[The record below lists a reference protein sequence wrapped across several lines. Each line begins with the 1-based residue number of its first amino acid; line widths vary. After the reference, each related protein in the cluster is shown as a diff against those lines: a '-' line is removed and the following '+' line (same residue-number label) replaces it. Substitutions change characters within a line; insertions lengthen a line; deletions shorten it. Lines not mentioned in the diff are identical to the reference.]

1 MEKIKILAKQN
12 SNKLKYLLVI
22 GAIIGGINTLCRA
35 DYNLILYLYMYY
47 IWHYMNNQ
55 KESQIQEKVSSFFFA
70 FYSLI
75 IDIIWCIF
83 WGRKWNSLKKD
94 SESTIHSIVIFLSW
108 IGIILKIIISIMIGV
123 LDWENIKSSL
133 PEKLQEKVNNGNFQP
148 FNEEN
153 NNV

>member
-35 DYNLILYLYMYY
+35 DYNLILFLYMYY

-75 IDIIWCIF
+75 IDFIWCIF
-83 WGRKWNSLKKD
+83 WGRKWNSLKND

-108 IGIILKIIISIMIGV
+108 IGIIIKIMSLFIIFFV
-123 LDWENIKSSL
+123 EWEFIKSSL
-133 PEKLQEKVNNGNFQP
+133 PKKLQDMFNNENRFES
-148 FNEEN
+148 FHDEE
-153 NNV
+153 

>member
-12 SNKLKYLLVI
+12 SHRLNFLLI
-22 GAIIGGINTLCRA
+22 TGAIIGGINTLCRA

-47 IWHYMNNQ
+47 IWHFMDNQ

-108 IGIILKIIISIMIGV
+108 IGIIIKIISLFIILIV
-123 LDWENIKSSL
+123 EWDYIKTSL
-133 PEKLQEKVNNGNFQP
+133 PKKLQEKFNNDNKFEAFQD
-148 FNEEN
+148 EE
-153 NNV
+153 

>member
-108 IGIILKIIISIMIGV
+108 IGIIIKIMCLFIIFFV
-123 LDWENIKSSL
+123 EWEFIKTSL
-133 PEKLQEKVNNGNFQP
+133 PKKLQDKFNNDNNFDV
-148 FNEEN
+148 FHDEE
-153 NNV
+153 